1 MSDKEKVEIE
11 DIVDVLKELDQKDLT
26 LLQSGAEMLKAR
38 KELDKQEQAPAQ
50 TGANIKKKG
59 DPQWFLEQR

>member
-1 MSDKEKVEIE
+1 MSELEKVEIQ

-38 KELDKQEQAPAQ
+38 KELDKQEQAP
-50 TGANIKKKG
+50 
-59 DPQWFLEQR
+59 E